1 MVRNSIG
8 RMFSQNNNHTL
19 FMSDE
24 LYQFLGDGASAIYKV
39 NGALYNKERDRD
51 NLNRG
56 VNFISCQKKN
66 IIEILIKG
74 SVLFGLKAN

>member
-1 MVRNSIG
+1 
-8 RMFSQNNNHTL
+8 
-19 FMSDE
+19 MSDE